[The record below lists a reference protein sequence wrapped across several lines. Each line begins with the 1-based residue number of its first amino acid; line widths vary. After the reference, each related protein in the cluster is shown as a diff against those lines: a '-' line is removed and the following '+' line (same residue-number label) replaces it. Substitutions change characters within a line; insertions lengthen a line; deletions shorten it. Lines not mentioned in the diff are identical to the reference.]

1 MTGCDSSSRPVEHRF
16 PMGNRPTFI
25 DIGPGR
31 CGTSWLLE
39 VLSAHPSVA
48 MATVKETEYFNT
60 HFRQGRAWYEAHF
73 PISNRAIGEISNNY
87 YLDAEAA
94 RRILAYDPNMKIIV
108 NIRQPYSLL
117 WSFYQFG
124 IRRGFDFAGLDQTL
138 DEPIG
143 RIMGSGYEHR
153 RKAGATTAADNVTLL
168 DAVLVERRLQPYFG
182 AFPRRN
188 IYVLIYER
196 IEADPAA
203 LLSEIY
209 EFVGVDP
216 VFRPPAVAVV
226 INAALQPR
234 SRGLARITTNVSYA
248 LRKMRAHR
256 LLSRLHRSV
265 AIKRLLYQS
274 PSERHEPESIRAM
287 LSPAVQRTVDDDMSR
302 LLELCPSVSRWW
314 HLAPPPQA
322 TEARARLAT

>member
-1 MTGCDSSSRPVEHRF
+1 
-16 PMGNRPTFI
+16 MGNRPTFI

-31 CGTSWLLE
+31 CGTSWLFE
-39 VLSAHPSVA
+39 VLSAHPAVA

-60 HFRQGRAWYEAHF
+60 HFRHGKGWYEAHF
-73 PISNRAIGEISNNY
+73 PVSNRAIGEISNNY

-94 RRILAYDPNMKIIV
+94 RRIQAYDPNMKIIV

-124 IRRGFDFAGLDQTL
+124 IRRGYDFAGLDRTL

-153 RKAGATTAADNVTLL
+153 RKAGSTTAADNVTLL
-168 DAVLVERRLQPYFG
+168 DSVLLERRLRPYFDS
-182 AFPRRN
+182 FPRHN

-196 IEADPAA
+196 IETDSAA

-209 EFVGVDP
+209 DFLGVDP
-216 VFRPPAVAVV
+216 TFRPPAAAAVV
-226 INAALQPR
+226 NAALRPR
-234 SRGLARITTNVSYA
+234 SRVLARITTNVSYA

-256 LLSRLHRSV
+256 LLGRLHRSV
-265 AIKRLLYQS
+265 TIKRLLYQS
-274 PSERHEPESIRAM
+274 PAQRHGPGEIRAI
-287 LSPAVQRTVDDDMSR
+287 LSPAVQRTIDDDISR
-302 LLELCPSVSRWW
+302 LLELYPPVSRWW
-314 HLAPPPQA
+314 HLVPVRQA
-322 TEARARLAT
+322 IEARARLGT